1 MAQKATIFKAEVN
14 LANMDQDIYLDQNL
28 TIAQHPSETLQR
40 MMLRIVAWALHANEQ
55 LTFTKGLCEEDE
67 PELWQKNY
75 SDEIELWIDL
85 GTPDEKRIKKASVRG
100 KQAVLFTYGQNVAN
114 AWWKQHESVA
124 RKYNNLTV
132 NFVSDE
138 TMEQLAA
145 LAQRTMQLQFS
156 ISDGDVWLSSGEES
170 IQLDIS
176 CWQEAAQ

>member
-1 MAQKATIFKAEVN
+1 MAQKATIFKADVN

-85 GTPDEKRIKKASVRG
+85 GTPDEKRLKKASVRG
-100 KQAVLFTYGQNVAN
+100 NQAVLFTYGQNVAN